1 MGPNRKQAEKKN
13 NPRNLKDLFLARLRA
28 DLNTFFAKLYGLTEE
43 LRYILDP
50 KTSLASTF
58 EEKFLKFWRKN

>member
-1 MGPNRKQAEKKN
+1 
-13 NPRNLKDLFLARLRA
+13 LFLARLRA